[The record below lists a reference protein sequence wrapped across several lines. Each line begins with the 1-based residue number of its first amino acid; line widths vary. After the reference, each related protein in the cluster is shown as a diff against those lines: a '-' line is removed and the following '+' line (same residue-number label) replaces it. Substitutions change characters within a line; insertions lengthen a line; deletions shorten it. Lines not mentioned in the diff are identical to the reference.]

1 MLIYSEEDAKL
12 QLVDFQRFM
21 GVWDG

>member
-1 MLIYSEEDAKL
+1 MLMYSEEDAKL